1 MAKSKARKSN
11 MEAEFNLI
19 GTQLLANKVFSANT
33 VNYWIEW
40 LNVKAAPI
48 IDNKPTYD
56 QVKGWIADMED
67 SIAYGIEGDMPSDW
81 FN

>member
-1 MAKSKARKSN
+1 MAKASKSIS

-19 GTQLLANKVFSANT
+19 GTQLLANKVYSEAT
-33 VNYWIEW
+33 VKYWIEW
-40 LNVKAAPI
+40 LNIKAAPI

-67 SIAYGIEGDMPSDW
+67 SIAYGIEGDMPPDW
-81 FN
+81 FKG